1 MKRKQN
7 EKFSEQFQNIAFR
20 SYKNSEYIDKI
31 EIDSLETIM
40 NIMSSN
46 EIGAITMLS
55 YNMNKIVQK
64 SGFKLRNI
72 ENNGLDWKAIG
83 KKRDLGYV
91 KGYE

>member
-1 MKRKQN
+1 
-7 EKFSEQFQNIAFR
+7 
-20 SYKNSEYIDKI
+20 
-31 EIDSLETIM
+31 M

-83 KKRDLGYV
+83 KRRDLG
-91 KGYE
+91 

>member
-1 MKRKQN
+1 
-7 EKFSEQFQNIAFR
+7 
-20 SYKNSEYIDKI
+20 
-31 EIDSLETIM
+31 M
-40 NIMSSN
+40 NIISSN

-83 KKRDLGYV
+83 MGFENWV
-91 KGYE
+91 KAYEYE